1 MWIKSIKNTPDTN
14 LAVLLDRIVRRM
26 HTTLHVKAP
35 EFDTEK
41 IGPGGA
47 MILLTLDELGETS
60 MNALTQA
67 LMRDKSQMT
76 RAVGPLERKGII
88 KRAQSQQDARVT
100 IISLTDR
107 GQEMVATL
115 QHVIGET
122 ADHVLSPL
130 TREEKNTLQSL
141 LARALVKN

>member
-1 MWIKSIKNTPDTN
+1 MKSIKNMPDTN
-14 LAVLLDRIVRRM
+14 LAVLLDRFVRKM

-47 MILLTLDELGETS
+47 MILLTLDELGEIS

-76 RAVGPLERKGII
+76 RAVGPLERKGMI
-88 KRAQSQQDARVT
+88 KRVQSLRDARVT
-100 IISLTDR
+100 IISLTDK
-107 GQEMVATL
+107 GQEMVASL
-115 QHVIGET
+115 QRVLAET

-130 TREEKNTLQSL
+130 TEEDKNTLQSL
-141 LARALVKN
+141 LARALANN